1 MRRPLAKAAII
12 LISLALPLTA
22 CSRNP
27 DDKVITGEIQA
38 RLYRD
43 ATLKRRDISIIA
55 QQGVVILSG
64 QVQTEEERT
73 KAATLA
79 NEVRGVKQV
88 INQLVV
94 VSPAPAEQPAAPEMP
109 VPAVQPPKSQSGPA
123 PRQ

>member
-1 MRRPLAKAAII
+1 MRRPRAKAAII
-12 LISLALPLTA
+12 LIFLALLLTA
-22 CSRNP
+22 CSRSP
-27 DDKVITGEIQA
+27 DDKAITGEIQA
-38 RLYRD
+38 RLYQD
-43 ATLKRRDISIIA
+43 TTLKRRDISIIA

-73 KAATLA
+73 RAAKLA

-94 VSPAPAEQPAAPEMP
+94 VSPLPAEQPAVPEEP
-109 VPAVQPPKSQSGPA
+109 VPARQSPKSQSGPA